1 MASIKKLMNHQK
13 KAMTDGFPTESVIDG
28 EKKLISIP
36 MGPITLHFTFD
47 EWESF
52 LEIVMDVH
60 SVFQSTTITNHHQCD
75 VCGHQSKIVDY
86 VEPDETE
93 VN

>member
-1 MASIKKLMNHQK
+1 MTHGPLEE
-13 KAMTDGFPTESVIDG
+13 AMIDG

-36 MGPITLHFTFD
+36 LGPITLHFSFD
-47 EWESF
+47 EWEAF
-52 LEIVMDVH
+52 LEVVMDVH
-60 SVFQSTTITNHHQCD
+60 SVFQSTTITNHHHCD

-93 VN
+93 IN